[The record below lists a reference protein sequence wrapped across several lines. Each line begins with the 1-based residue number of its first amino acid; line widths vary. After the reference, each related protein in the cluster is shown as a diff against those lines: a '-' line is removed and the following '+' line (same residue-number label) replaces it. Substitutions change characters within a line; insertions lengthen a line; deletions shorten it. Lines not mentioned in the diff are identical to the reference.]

1 MKLIKTLLFLLISY
15 LVTANEYSVVI
26 IGKTGVGKSSLINSL
41 FGEQVA
47 TVGHDEAT
55 TMNVEKYTKYEGNH
69 TINIWD
75 TMGLYDDRGEP
86 KEYIH
91 RIADT
96 VKKAHLV
103 LFCFDSSEARWTK
116 DNKDILDIIKKQ
128 FYKKNTVPICG
139 YQLPEIENAKDR
151 KIYPL
156 FFKYFIPWGWF
167 VTYKDWNEYR
177 SSKST
182 AKKDFI
188 KNDKLFSQ
196 IKKIAEKKNKKIWSL
211 KFIEYNLIRK
221 RKIIFPNKS
230 LIKNIGFDGS
240 GVNSSITD
248 KFNSFYTAIK
258 RINVAKVHQNIILQE
273 KQLLILSKRVKYFF

>member
-1 MKLIKTLLFLLISY
+1 MRLPNDIAIAVFAYNRPSHLRRVLISLEDYKIKKINLFLDGPKNLRDKILQKEIIFMIKYNKLLNIKLIRLKKNVGLAKSIISGIDY
-15 LVTANEYSVVI
+15 LTKKKKNVI
-26 IGKTGVGKSSLINSL
+26 ILEDDCIPRREFFL
-41 FGEQVA
+41 F
-47 TVGHDEAT
+47 
-55 TMNVEKYTKYEGNH
+55 
-69 TINIWD
+69 
-75 TMGLYDDRGEP
+75 
-86 KEYIH
+86 
-91 RIADT
+91 
-96 VKKAHLV
+96 
-103 LFCFDSSEARWTK
+103 
-116 DNKDILDIIKKQ
+116 ILDIIKKQ

-258 RINVAKVHQNIILQE
+258 RINVAKVHQNIILQK

>member
-1 MKLIKTLLFLLISY
+1 MRLPNDIAIAVFAYNRPSHLRRVLISLEDYKIKKINLFLDGPKNLKDKILQKEIIFMIKYNKLLNIKLIRLKKNVGLAKSIISGIDY
-15 LVTANEYSVVI
+15 LTKKKKNVI
-26 IGKTGVGKSSLINSL
+26 ILEDDCIPRREFFL
-41 FGEQVA
+41 F
-47 TVGHDEAT
+47 
-55 TMNVEKYTKYEGNH
+55 
-69 TINIWD
+69 
-75 TMGLYDDRGEP
+75 
-86 KEYIH
+86 
-91 RIADT
+91 
-96 VKKAHLV
+96 
-103 LFCFDSSEARWTK
+103 
-116 DNKDILDIIKKQ
+116 ILDIIKKQ

-248 KFNSFYTAIK
+248 KFNSFYTVIK
-258 RINVAKVHQNIILQE
+258 RINVAKVHQNIILQK

>member
-1 MKLIKTLLFLLISY
+1 MRLPNNLEIAVFAYNRPSHLRRVLISLEDYKIKKINLFLDGPKSLKDKILQKEIIFMAKFNKYLKVNLIRFNKNKGLAKSITSGIDN
-15 LVTANEYSVVI
+15 LARKKKNI
-26 IGKTGVGKSSLINSL
+26 IILEDDCVPRKEFFL
-41 FGEQVA
+41 F
-47 TVGHDEAT
+47 
-55 TMNVEKYTKYEGNH
+55 
-69 TINIWD
+69 
-75 TMGLYDDRGEP
+75 
-86 KEYIH
+86 
-91 RIADT
+91 
-96 VKKAHLV
+96 
-103 LFCFDSSEARWTK
+103 
-116 DNKDILDIIKKQ
+116 ILDIIKKQ

-151 KIYPL
+151 NIYPL

-177 SSKST
+177 SSKSIT
-182 AKKDFI
+182 KKDFI

-211 KFIEYNLIRK
+211 KFIEHNLIRK

-248 KFNSFYTAIK
+248 KFNSFYTVIK
-258 RINVAKVHQNIILQE
+258 RINVAKVHQNIILQK

>member
-1 MKLIKTLLFLLISY
+1 MRLPNNLEIAVFAYNRPSHLRRVLISLEDYKIKKINLFLDGPKSLKDKILQKEIIFMAKFNKYLKINLIRFYKNKGLAKSITSGIDNLARKKKNIIILEDDCIPRKEFFLFILDLIK
-15 LVTANEYSVVI
+15 
-26 IGKTGVGKSSLINSL
+26 
-41 FGEQVA
+41 
-47 TVGHDEAT
+47 
-55 TMNVEKYTKYEGNH
+55 
-69 TINIWD
+69 
-75 TMGLYDDRGEP
+75 
-86 KEYIH
+86 
-91 RIADT
+91 
-96 VKKAHLV
+96 KK
-103 LFCFDSSEARWTK
+103 
-116 DNKDILDIIKKQ
+116 

-151 KIYPL
+151 SIYPL

-177 SSKST
+177 SSKSMG
-182 AKKDFI
+182 KKALI

-248 KFNSFYTAIK
+248 KFNSFYTVIK
-258 RINVAKVHQNIILQE
+258 RINVAKVHQNIILQK

>member
-1 MKLIKTLLFLLISY
+1 MRLPNDIAIAVFAYNRPSHLRRVLISLEDYKIKKINLFLDGPKNLKDKILQKEIIFMIKYNKLLNIKLIRLKKNVGLAKSIISGIDY
-15 LVTANEYSVVI
+15 LTKKKKNVI
-26 IGKTGVGKSSLINSL
+26 ILEDDCIPRREFFL
-41 FGEQVA
+41 F
-47 TVGHDEAT
+47 
-55 TMNVEKYTKYEGNH
+55 
-69 TINIWD
+69 
-75 TMGLYDDRGEP
+75 
-86 KEYIH
+86 
-91 RIADT
+91 
-96 VKKAHLV
+96 
-103 LFCFDSSEARWTK
+103 
-116 DNKDILDIIKKQ
+116 ILDIIKKQ

-258 RINVAKVHQNIILQE
+258 RINVAKVHQNIILQK

>member
-1 MKLIKTLLFLLISY
+1 MRLPNNLEIAVFAYNRPSHLRRVLISLEDYKIKKINLFLDGPKSLKDKILQKEIIFMAKFNKYLKVNLIRFNKNKGLAKSITSGIDN
-15 LVTANEYSVVI
+15 LARKKKNI
-26 IGKTGVGKSSLINSL
+26 IILEDDCVPRKEFFL
-41 FGEQVA
+41 F
-47 TVGHDEAT
+47 
-55 TMNVEKYTKYEGNH
+55 
-69 TINIWD
+69 
-75 TMGLYDDRGEP
+75 
-86 KEYIH
+86 
-91 RIADT
+91 
-96 VKKAHLV
+96 
-103 LFCFDSSEARWTK
+103 
-116 DNKDILDIIKKQ
+116 ILDIIKRQ

-151 KIYPL
+151 NIYPL

-177 SSKST
+177 SSKSIT
-182 AKKDFI
+182 KKDFI

-248 KFNSFYTAIK
+248 KFNSFYTVIK
-258 RINVAKVHQNIILQE
+258 RINVAKVHQNIILQK

>member
-1 MKLIKTLLFLLISY
+1 MRLPNNLEIAVFAYNRPSHLRRVLISLEDYKIKKINLFLDGPKSLKDKILQKEIIFMAKFNKYLKVNLIRFNKNKGLAKSITSGIDN
-15 LVTANEYSVVI
+15 LARKKKNI
-26 IGKTGVGKSSLINSL
+26 IILEDDCVPRKEFFL
-41 FGEQVA
+41 F
-47 TVGHDEAT
+47 
-55 TMNVEKYTKYEGNH
+55 
-69 TINIWD
+69 
-75 TMGLYDDRGEP
+75 
-86 KEYIH
+86 
-91 RIADT
+91 
-96 VKKAHLV
+96 
-103 LFCFDSSEARWTK
+103 
-116 DNKDILDIIKKQ
+116 ILDIIKRQ

-151 KIYPL
+151 SIYPL

-177 SSKST
+177 SSKSM

-248 KFNSFYTAIK
+248 KFNSFYTVIK
-258 RINVAKVHQNIILQE
+258 RINVAKVHQNIILQK